1 MRTFKT
7 FIAAA
12 LLLAVPVVFSGCY
25 SDPWD
30 DNDPWYGT
38 DVPWWYDYSNGNNYS
53 WNDYNYNN
61 NGHSSGQT
69 VLDEAE
75 VLAGEWDGTMVYTNG
90 DNGKKDRFNANM
102 TFSRNSSNAIKGTG
116 TEIDYLTDAQ
126 GNVTE
131 QQQPLKFNWYIDE
144 RTGDIHVKYLT
155 QNGTAFVMDRSA
167 RTHGF
172 FLDEQNGVFN
182 GYMVGTNNPDMI
194 QFDLRRVTNNNAK
207 AAPFTKAAQKPVIVI
222 GENIIEKV
230 RGGSWSLP
238 TRR

>member
-61 NGHSSGQT
+61 NGHSSGQI

-90 DNGKKDRFNANM
+90 DNGKKNRFNANM

-116 TEIDYLTDAQ
+116 TEIDYLTDVQ

-155 QNGTAFVMDRSA
+155 QNGMAFVMDRSA

-207 AAPFTKAAQKPVIVI
+207 AAPFTKAAQKSVIVI